1 VTLSATYDTLP
12 DLRVLGQAH
21 DTYIVAE
28 ADNGLVLVDQHA
40 ADERVNYERLKD
52 RFEGNTTT
60 QALADPVEV
69 ELTSGEAAAFD
80 ARKDALARLGFH
92 ADRVDDRTV
101 QVTTVPAVVAEAAG
115 AELIRDVLTDLVVDE
130 QTAEETVEAFADGLL
145 ADMACH
151 PSITG
156 NTSLTEGS
164 VVDLLAALDD
174 CENPWACPH
183 GRPVLIHLDGDEID
197 DRFERDYPGH

>member
-1 VTLSATYDTLP
+1 
-12 DLRVLGQAH
+12 VLGQLH
-21 DTYIVAE
+21 DTYVVAE
-28 ADNGLVLVDQHA
+28 ADDGLVLVDQHA
-40 ADERVNYERLKD
+40 ADERVNYERLLD
-52 RFEGNTTT
+52 RFDGETTT

-69 ELTSGEAAAFD
+69 ELTAREDALFD
-80 ARKDALARLGFH
+80 TYRDALARLGFR

-101 QVTTVPAVVAEAAG
+101 AVTTVPALVAEAAG
-115 AELIRDVLTDLVVDE
+115 PGVIRDVLSDLVSG
-130 QTAEETVEAFADGLL
+130 AEADGRTVDAVADDLV
-145 ADMACH
+145 ADMACY

-183 GRPVLIHLDGDEID
+183 GRPVFVHVDGDEIEE
-197 DRFERDYPGH
+197 RFERDYPGHC